1 MKLKIVKKEIKTEN
15 EIFMSKFSK
24 LKNVFEK
31 KEKVKIT
38 NKNKN
43 PKFKTSAA
51 KRNNFVPKQETPPN
65 KLHHLNIKKVNSDEK
80 ILLVRKVV
88 PQDEA
93 TSRSPPNIEKE
104 KNEERIPPRKVIR
117 QVTLKVTTTNTLP
130 HQPPLTQPPN
140 NQQPPPTNNHKE
152 HPATTTTT
160 THQCPTSTTPN
171 QQPSPAAT
179 TAPPPQPLCATTT
192 APGKYNHN
200 QHQPPV
206 FTVPPVNSANS
217 DNLLQGNVVTPTL
230 TKMSE
235 LKKMFEVNKVEDNQ
249 QAKKT
254 TTTTRKTTSARKTHM
269 KQEEVVP
276 HLQWGKEDTRNNS
289 TDFRAKFMFG
299 KFDRVGR
306 QPDAFVLTKTV
317 VPPDYLK
324 DTTAVQPA
332 STTTDPNIPSK
343 APSSKCLLPFSPL
356 LEPQHVV
363 DLEICASQAEEPK
376 LMTSEGKALYHQ

>member
-1 MKLKIVKKEIKTEN
+1 
-15 EIFMSKFSK
+15 
-24 LKNVFEK
+24 
-31 KEKVKIT
+31 
-38 NKNKN
+38 
-43 PKFKTSAA
+43 
-51 KRNNFVPKQETPPN
+51 
-65 KLHHLNIKKVNSDEK
+65 
-80 ILLVRKVV
+80 
-88 PQDEA
+88 
-93 TSRSPPNIEKE
+93 
-104 KNEERIPPRKVIR
+104 
-117 QVTLKVTTTNTLP
+117 
-130 HQPPLTQPPN
+130 
-140 NQQPPPTNNHKE
+140 
-152 HPATTTTT
+152 
-160 THQCPTSTTPN
+160 
-171 QQPSPAAT
+171 
-179 TAPPPQPLCATTT
+179 
-192 APGKYNHN
+192 
-200 QHQPPV
+200 
-206 FTVPPVNSANS
+206 
-217 DNLLQGNVVTPTL
+217 
-230 TKMSE
+230 MSE